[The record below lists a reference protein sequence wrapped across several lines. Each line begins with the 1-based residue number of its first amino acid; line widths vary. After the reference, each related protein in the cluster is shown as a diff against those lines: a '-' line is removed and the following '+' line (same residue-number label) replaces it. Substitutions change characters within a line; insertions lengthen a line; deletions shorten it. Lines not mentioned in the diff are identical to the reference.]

1 MAQLRVEHVA
11 RVLELLQAA
20 RSGDDQID
28 AGLERVGLETLAPS
42 ADDAAHSQLG
52 MLGDQL
58 AHFLR
63 TPARSTTLQLAG
75 SRAGATNRDLER
87 QLTTRHEDDC
97 SRSIGSRY
105 ERRIA
110 RLVLLELLHQWQH
123 IRYPWERRATSC
135 GPASWQRRNE
145 LGWWSVP
152 VGAPRW
158 RRPAARERD
167 PASSSS
173 CRSACRPRR
182 SRPRSLD
189 AQTRSR

>member
-1 MAQLRVEHVA
+1 MNGAKYSSSVLDRTLAEHAIGLIDHEMAQLRVEHVA

-28 AGLERVGLETLAPS
+28 AGLERVGLQTLAAS

-63 TPARSTTLQLAG
+63 TPARSTTLSRLAG
-75 SRAGATNRDLER
+75 SRVGATNRDLQR
-87 QLTTRHEDDC
+87 QLTARHEDDC

-123 IRYPWERRATSC
+123 IRQGLAATRGS
-135 GPASWQRRNE
+135 GEQQ
-145 LGWWSVP
+145 
-152 VGAPRW
+152 
-158 RRPAARERD
+158 AAALHHGSEGT
-167 PASSSS
+167 
-173 CRSACRPRR
+173 
-182 SRPRSLD
+182 SLD
-189 AQTRSR
+189 GGRCR